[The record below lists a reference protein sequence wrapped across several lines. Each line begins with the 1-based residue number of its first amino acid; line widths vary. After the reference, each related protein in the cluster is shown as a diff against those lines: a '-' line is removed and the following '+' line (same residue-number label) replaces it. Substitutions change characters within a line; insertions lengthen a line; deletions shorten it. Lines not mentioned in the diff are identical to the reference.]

1 MRWDGGARSGSRPR
15 RRFPANVVAFV
26 VPGSDGAV
34 LAELAEGA
42 LNGVALLI
50 GGGVEGGRQAAPA
63 AAFEPVL
70 DLVAGSGMVALT
82 ARLRRWAR
90 IAALE

>member
-1 MRWDGGARSGSRPR
+1 MAEPDPDRGHVDGSP
-15 RRFPANVVAFV
+15 PNVVAFV

-50 GGGVEGGRQAAPA
+50 GGGVEGGRRPPA
-63 AAFEPVL
+63 LPRLSRFL
-70 DLVAGSGMVALT
+70 TWSAGSGMVALT